1 MKNKI
6 IAVDFDGTLCEN
18 KWPEIGE
25 ANESLI
31 QYLKKRQEEGDKLIL
46 WTNRVD
52 DKLDAAVAWSAEH
65 GIIFDAVNDNLPE
78 IVESFGTNCRK
89 IFANEYIDDRNRLI
103 SSCHSKS
110 GMEQWAENEVKLA
123 CQHVR
128 PDRKEGEWDY
138 DCACYEGA
146 LEAYKTLLN
155 QGHTGFSIRLTK
167 SILDRLI
174 DAKPLT
180 AIKDTDDVWLIPS
193 SLDRLIDTNDD
204 VLVYRCKRMWSL
216 YKMVFTDG
224 KVIYTDT
231 KRYACTDIDDP
242 NVHYRSVFI
251 NHMMD
256 EMFPITMPY
265 IPSDKSFLVYTES
278 FCIDPKNGDGNT
290 IGILYVVTPNGDKVE
305 INRYFKEGAD
315 GMEEINQ
322 EEYLTRKT
330 EAANAKEEN

>member
-52 DKLDAAVAWSAEH
+52 DKLDEAVAWSAEH

-103 SSCHSKS
+103 SSCHGKS
-110 GMEQWAENEVKLA
+110 DMEQWAEKEVKLA
-123 CQHVR
+123 CQYVR
-128 PDRKEGEWDY
+128 PDRKEGEWDC
-138 DCACYEGA
+138 DCACFENA

-155 QGHTGFSIRLTK
+155 QEHTGFSMRLTK
-167 SILDRLI
+167 LILDRLM

-180 AIKDTDDVWLIPS
+180 EIKDSDDEWPLMIS
-193 SLDRLIDTNDD
+193 RDD
-204 VLVYRCKRMWSL
+204 GNLMYQCKRMNSL
-216 YKMVFTDG
+216 FKIVSADG
-224 KVIYTDT
+224 IVSYTDT
-231 KRYACTDIDDP
+231 KRYDCVHIDDP

-251 NHMMD
+251 NHIMD
-256 EMFPITMPY
+256 EIFPISMPY
-265 IPSDKSFLVYTES
+265 IPSDKLFLVYTES
-278 FCIDPKNGDGNT
+278 FCTDPKNGDVDT
-290 IGILYVVTPNGDKVE
+290 IGILHAVTPNGDKVE
-305 INRYFKEGAD
+305 INRYFKEGTD
-315 GMEEINQ
+315 GMMEEINQ

-330 EAANAKEEN
+330 EATNAKEEN